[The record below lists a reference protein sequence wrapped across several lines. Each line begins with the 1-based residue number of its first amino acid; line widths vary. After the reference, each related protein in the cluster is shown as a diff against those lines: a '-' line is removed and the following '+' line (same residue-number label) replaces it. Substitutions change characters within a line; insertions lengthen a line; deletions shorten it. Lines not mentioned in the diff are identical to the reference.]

1 MTQPGEGVHLMRQIC
16 MICGTAL
23 YLRVMSNDA
32 GYYIGF
38 YCPRC
43 GPYSRESG
51 YFFSRGEAKIA
62 LDSGGFCRP

>member
-1 MTQPGEGVHLMRQIC
+1 MPQTDKGNHVMRRIC

-23 YLRVMSNDA
+23 NLRVMSNDA

-38 YCPRC
+38 YCPQC

-51 YFFSRGEAKIA
+51 YYSSREEALYA
-62 LDSGGFCRP
+62 LNTAPWNF

>member
-1 MTQPGEGVHLMRQIC
+1 MPQPDNGNYVMRRIC

-38 YCPRC
+38 YCPQC
-43 GPYSRESG
+43 GPYSRESD
-51 YFFSRGEAKIA
+51 YYSSREEALYA
-62 LDSGGFCRP
+62 LNTNCWNY